1 MNIDS
6 LYRIF
11 FLYFRTKR
19 MQAFQQKFGLTDQ
32 TCILDVGG
40 SEFNWRLLST
50 MPKVTILNISL
61 PTERNPQFNYLVADG
76 CHLPFWDNAF
86 EIVYSNSVIEHLFNS
101 DSQRLF
107 ADECRRVGQRYY
119 IQTPNYHFIIEPH
132 WLAPGFHWLPRWLQ
146 RRLARNFTGRG
157 LITRLSTAECETL
170 LDEIHLLDEDEVRC
184 LFPDAEIWRERTIGM
199 IKSLIAARQ

>member
-11 FLYFRTKR
+11 FLHFRTKR
-19 MQAFQQKFGLTDQ
+19 MQAFQQEFSLAPQ
-32 TCILDVGG
+32 TRILDVGG
-40 SEFNWRLLST
+40 SEFNWRLLPT
-50 MPKVTILNISL
+50 IPKVTILNISL
-61 PTERNPQFNYLVADG
+61 PTERDPQFNYLVADG
-76 CHLPFWDNAF
+76 CHLPFPDNAF
-86 EIVYSNSVIEHLFNS
+86 EIVYSNSVIEHLFTS

-107 ADECRRVGQRYY
+107 ANECQRVGNRYY
-119 IQTPNYHFIIEPH
+119 IQTPNSNFIIEPH

-157 LITRLSTAECETL
+157 LMTRLSDAECEAL
-170 LDEIHLLDEDEVRC
+170 LDEIHLLNEDEVRR
-184 LFPDAEIWRERTIGM
+184 LFPEAEIWRERTFGM